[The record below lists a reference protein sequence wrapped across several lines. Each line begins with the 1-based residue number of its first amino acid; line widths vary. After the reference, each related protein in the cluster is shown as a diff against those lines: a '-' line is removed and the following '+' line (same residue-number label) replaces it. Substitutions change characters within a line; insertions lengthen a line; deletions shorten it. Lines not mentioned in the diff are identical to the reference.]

1 MQVTATEDIAAPIE
15 HVFAELTNFTA
26 LERQALRRGIDVRR
40 KFKGA
45 MPDIG
50 EGWDARFRF
59 RGKEREAQ
67 VRLDVWDAPHGL
79 GFKGGSGGLDT
90 VTQIDLVPLSPT
102 RTRVNVVFKMI
113 PNTLSARLLVQSFKL
128 ARSNINRRFKKRMSG
143 YARDIE
149 SKVAKS
155 A

>member
-1 MQVTATEDIAAPIE
+1 MQVTATEDIAAPMA
-15 HVFAELTNFTA
+15 HVYSELTNYAA

-40 KFKGA
+40 MFKTA
-45 MPDIG
+45 TPDIG
-50 EGWDARFRF
+50 DSWEVRFRF
-59 RGKEREAQ
+59 RGKAREAKIALEAQ
-67 VRLDVWDAPHGL
+67 DPPNML
-79 GFKGGSGGLDT
+79 GFTGVSGGLDT
-90 VTQIDLVPLSPT
+90 RTLVELVPLSPK

-128 ARSNINRRFKKRMSG
+128 ARSKINKRFQKRMAG

-149 SKVAKS
+149 GKLAKS

>member
-15 HVFAELTNFTA
+15 HVFAELTDFTA

-45 MPDIG
+45 TPEIG
-50 EGWDARFRF
+50 EAWEARFRF
-59 RGKEREAQ
+59 RGKERDARIQ
-67 VRLDVWDAPHGL
+67 LDTQDAPNALAFTGI
-79 GFKGGSGGLDT
+79 SGGLET
-90 VTQIDLVPLSPT
+90 RTTIELVPLSPN
-102 RTRVNVVFKMI
+102 RTRVNVAFKMI

-128 ARSNINRRFKKRMSG
+128 ARSNINKRLQKRMAG

-149 SKVAKS
+149 GKVAKS

>member
-15 HVFAELTNFTA
+15 HVFAELTDFAA

-45 MPDIG
+45 MPKLG
-50 EGWDARFRF
+50 EGWEARFRF
-59 RGKEREAQ
+59 RGKEREARVQ
-67 VRLDVWDAPHGL
+67 LDTWDAPHALGL
-79 GFKGGSGGLDT
+79 KGGSGGLDT
-90 VTQIDLVPLSPT
+90 VTQIDLVPLSPN

-128 ARSNINRRFKKRMSG
+128 ARSNINRRFKKRMAG